1 MVPQVSKN
9 SVEHLY
15 AALDELRP
23 LQRIVLY
30 LRFWEN
36 REITEIARLTRRPWT
51 DIDLLIEI
59 TLVELRHM
67 LGPMPGRAETKSPKT
82 YAA

>member
-1 MVPQVSKN
+1 MAPQVSKN

-15 AALDELRP
+15 TALNELRP
-23 LQRIVLY
+23 LQRTVLY

-36 REITEIARLTRRPWT
+36 REIAEIAHLTRRRWT

-59 TLVELRHM
+59 TLIELRHL
-67 LGPMPGRAETKSPKT
+67 LGNAEIKRPKSH
-82 YAA
+82 AA

>member
-1 MVPQVSKN
+1 MAPQVSKN

-23 LQRIVLY
+23 LQRTVLY

-36 REITEIARLTRRPWT
+36 REITEIARFTNRRWVE
-51 DIDLLIEI
+51 IDLLIEI
-59 TLVELRHM
+59 TLIELRHM
-67 LGPMPGRAETKSPKT
+67 LGNAEIKRPNPH
-82 YAA
+82 AA